1 VALLAELLLAFTHR
15 AERER
20 AMDRLARWLG
30 SERVYIFVA
39 DAETGTLSSVT
50 RFDPQTSHAREWY
63 RKLAAPLPE
72 TTAAISLPDP
82 VTGHPAAVI
91 LRRTRDGSVLAAV
104 GPSTHPARLRWA
116 ERMLPLLTTII
127 HAEQSAATG
136 RAQSAASR
144 HLTDEART
152 LTERLEFTTR
162 RLEES
167 LTGAATARRALAEN
181 EQRAALTAR
190 VSEILAAVP
199 NLQAALHEVAA
210 LAVETC
216 CEACVVHLV
225 DDTGRPM
232 EICGTQRLPDGRIAT
247 LERAVGGQLGEPH
260 PLTQPLR
267 TRQVTILD
275 VRDPRFG
282 ERRLQFA
289 SAPIISVRGPVLGT
303 IAIGTSERH
312 AADTGCVSLAQELA
326 RRTAAALDAAS
337 LHDDALS
344 ASRLK
349 DDFLS
354 TLSHELRTPLNS
366 MLGWIQMLRLYR
378 DDESLRERAID
389 VIERN
394 ARTQAQLVADLLDV
408 SRLITGR
415 LRLRLARVDLRDIVL
430 AACESVRASADAK
443 GLHLTIETADV
454 PGVVF
459 GDADRLQQILWNL
472 LSNATKFT
480 PPGGDVTVRLAAH
493 DDHAEIVM
501 TDTGVGIPPEFLP
514 HVFERFRQGDGTST
528 RAHGGLGLGLAIARH
543 LVELHGGSVYAASE
557 GEGHGATFG
566 VRLPFRATD
575 PVHGPADLTGHSV
588 PAREPVN

>member
-1 VALLAELLLAFTHR
+1 
-15 AERER
+15 
-20 AMDRLARWLG
+20 MDRLARWLG

-82 VTGHPAAVI
+82 ATGHPAAVI
-91 LRRTRDGSVLAAV
+91 LRRTRDGSV
-104 GPSTHPARLRWA
+104 
-116 ERMLPLLTTII
+116 
-127 HAEQSAATG
+127 
-136 RAQSAASR
+136 
-144 HLTDEART
+144 
-152 LTERLEFTTR
+152 
-162 RLEES
+162 
-167 LTGAATARRALAEN
+167 
-181 EQRAALTAR
+181 
-190 VSEILAAVP
+190 LAAVP

-366 MLGWIQMLRLYR
+366 MLGW
-378 DDESLRERAID
+378 
-389 VIERN
+389 
-394 ARTQAQLVADLLDV
+394 
-408 SRLITGR
+408 
-415 LRLRLARVDLRDIVL
+415 
-430 AACESVRASADAK
+430 
-443 GLHLTIETADV
+443 
-454 PGVVF
+454 
-459 GDADRLQQILWNL
+459 
-472 LSNATKFT
+472 
-480 PPGGDVTVRLAAH
+480 
-493 DDHAEIVM
+493 
-501 TDTGVGIPPEFLP
+501 
-514 HVFERFRQGDGTST
+514 
-528 RAHGGLGLGLAIARH
+528 
-543 LVELHGGSVYAASE
+543 
-557 GEGHGATFG
+557 
-566 VRLPFRATD
+566 
-575 PVHGPADLTGHSV
+575 
-588 PAREPVN
+588 